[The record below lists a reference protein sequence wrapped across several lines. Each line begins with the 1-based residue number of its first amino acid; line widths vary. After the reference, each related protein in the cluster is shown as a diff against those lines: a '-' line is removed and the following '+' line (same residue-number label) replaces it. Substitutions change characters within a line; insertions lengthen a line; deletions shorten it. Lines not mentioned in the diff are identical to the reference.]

1 VNLHELDVFLAVAQ
15 ERSFSRAA
23 RRLLRTQPAI
33 SLAIRR
39 LEEELGEPLFDRSS
53 KTPTLTDA
61 GELLL
66 DYAERFANLRAETRV
81 ALTELRQ
88 LQRGRVRI
96 GANETGAL
104 YLLPLIA
111 RYRQL
116 YPAVAVEVVRSL
128 ARNIPQELLKRSLDL
143 GVLSYP
149 PAEPQ
154 LASVVVSRD
163 RLSFIVYPGHRLARR
178 RRVSIAELGEEIFAA
193 HNVPSPYRERVLRTF
208 EKHRV
213 PLHMDIE
220 LPTVESIK
228 KFVEMQQAVALVP
241 RMCIEEELAQGAV
254 VEVEIPELRI
264 ERKLRVVYR
273 RADPLSHSAR
283 AFLQLVTSAAEAA
296 ASAAETPKP
305 ARLGGRAAS

>member
-1 VNLHELDVFLAVAQ
+1 MDFHELDVFLAVAQ

-23 RRLLRTQPAI
+23 KKVLRTQPAV

-39 LEEELGEPLFDRSS
+39 LEEDLGEPLFDRSS
-53 KTPTLTDA
+53 KIPTLTDA
-61 GELLL
+61 GELLR
-66 DYAERFANLRAETRV
+66 DYAERVCNLRVEIRT

-96 GANETGAL
+96 GANETGVL
-104 YLLPLIA
+104 YLLPLIS
-111 RYRQL
+111 RYRQG
-116 YPAVAVEVVRSL
+116 YPSIRVEVVRSL
-128 ARNIPQELLKRSLDL
+128 ARNIPSELLKRSLDL

-149 PAEPQ
+149 PAEPP
-154 LASVVVSRD
+154 LASVVVYRD
-163 RLSFIVYPGHRLARR
+163 RLSFIVYPSHPLASR
-178 RRVSIAELGEEIFAA
+178 RRVSIQELGQEVFAA

-228 KFVEMQQAVALVP
+228 KFVQMRQAVALVP
-241 RMCIEEELAQGAV
+241 RMCIEEELAAGAV

-273 RADPLSHSAR
+273 RGDPLSHAAR
-283 AFLQLVTSAAEAA
+283 AFLELVTSGKKPEAVSTAAG
-296 ASAAETPKP
+296 AEVQ
-305 ARLGGRAAS
+305 SV